1 MYLATLPGENKK
13 YAIKAIR
20 KDILIEYDQ
29 VTSVA
34 LEKDIL
40 FEADHPFL
48 CGMDYLF

>member
-1 MYLATLPGENKK
+1 LPATNKK

-20 KDILIEYDQ
+20 KDVLIEYDQ
-29 VTSVA
+29 IQSTA

-48 CGMDYLF
+48 CGMEYMF